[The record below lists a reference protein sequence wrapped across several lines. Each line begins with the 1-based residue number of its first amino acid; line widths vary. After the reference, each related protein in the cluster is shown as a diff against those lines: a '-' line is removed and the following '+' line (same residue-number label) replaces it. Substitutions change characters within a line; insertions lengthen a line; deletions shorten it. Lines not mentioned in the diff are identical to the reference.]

1 MVGRKTDQVY
11 LPPSDDPVR
20 SLGRCDGVAVGAG
33 MKPRYYA
40 RSACYGDDDWPWWFV
55 ADKHR
60 PGLNVTSEVA
70 TLLNRPRKFRG
81 PTLCAREYAELLAE
95 EANKL

>member
-1 MVGRKTDQVY
+1 MGRKTDQVY

-20 SLGRCDGVAVGAG
+20 SLGRCDGFAVGAG
-33 MKPRYYA
+33 MTPRYYA
-40 RSACYGDDDWPWWFV
+40 RSACYGNDDWPWWFV

-60 PGLNVTSEVA
+60 VGLNVTAEVCE
-70 TLLNRPRKFRG
+70 LLDRPRKPG
-81 PTLCAREYAELLAE
+81 ATLCAREYAEQLAE